1 MHDLIV
7 QEPLLEVRDL
17 RTYFHTEEGVGRA
30 VDGVSFSVGKGKTL
44 GIVGESGCGKS
55 VSALSVMRLVADP
68 PGRIATIGSGEAMAA
83 NLLALVERI
92 RNALEKSGTLSRAEL
107 GALTQAGETPSHL
120 DQALRFLHGREA
132 ILIDAV
138 DQSVHL
144 RSHVTSA
151 VLDGLRDGPV
161 SLDTLAEKTPVRIA
175 MVFEVLGWLERGGR
189 VRIGPDDIVSM

>member
-1 MHDLIV
+1 
-7 QEPLLEVRDL
+7 
-17 RTYFHTEEGVGRA
+17 
-30 VDGVSFSVGKGKTL
+30 
-44 GIVGESGCGKS
+44 
-55 VSALSVMRLVADP
+55 
-68 PGRIATIGSGEAMAA
+68 MAA

-161 SLDTLAEKTPVRIA
+161 SLDALAEKTPVRTA

-189 VRIGPDDIVSM
+189 VRIGPDDVVSM